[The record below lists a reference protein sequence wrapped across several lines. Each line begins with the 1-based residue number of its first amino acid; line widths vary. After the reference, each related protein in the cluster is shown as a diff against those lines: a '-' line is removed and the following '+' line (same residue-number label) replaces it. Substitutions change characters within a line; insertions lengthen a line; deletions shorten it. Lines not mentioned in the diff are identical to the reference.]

1 MSKPLEIVLADLY
14 YMNRLTAPRLCVPLN
29 VGYVAAYTKKVFGEA
44 VTISIFKDVNRLL
57 DHVRRTPPDVVGF
70 SFYYWNQNL
79 NYFATRAIK
88 KLYGDRTT
96 VVFGGPS
103 VDSIPQEQEK
113 LLARFPLV
121 DVFVEGEGEAGFADV
136 VGRVAENRGAEF
148 EAPLVSA
155 FFGRDGTLVSGVGGT
170 NNLPL
175 SEVPSPYLTGHL
187 EEFVRASYFP
197 LLQATRT
204 CPYLCTFCVSG
215 KDRSKL
221 RAFSM
226 EQVKAEID
234 YIAFWNK
241 DRPHVLLNLAELNF
255 GINKQDPELAAY
267 LKSVSDRTGYPKS
280 VYFYSDK
287 RFTETSKQVVEAL
300 GDINKDGLVFSLQSD
315 HPETLLAIN
324 RKNLSDNTI
333 REGVEWAKARNIPV
347 TTELI
352 FGLPHETYTSAVQLL
367 EKSVQQGFDSIMLH
381 NLFLMEGIE
390 LNRDS
395 QRALH
400 QMKTKYRLLGSNY
413 TIVEG
418 ELVFEYELV
427 VTENKYF
434 NFEEFVKVRCLNV
447 MLFAVFQG
455 SFYKYFFQYVKSQGV
470 SLINF
475 FERFMDP
482 DRTQPWPAE
491 YLKFVDDFRH
501 ASVKELYDDL
511 ETLGED
517 VGREYRLRNDVGEP
531 GRLNPYF
538 YSRLMY
544 TERGWLNSVLRS
556 LLLSMAD
563 GRAIDLIEL
572 DEVLKVNERLIIDLR
587 ELQQSTGSVETDID
601 YSAWK
606 ADKFHRP
613 LDEFKGETRA
623 LRLEMTSQQMDK
635 LGSFAATNGH
645 LSDRDFYFVAV
656 ESVFPR
662 ADLFYRFVPAAGGQ
676 DHEDIEDSHA
686 DARRDDQPVGAVSA
700 SGVVSHP
707 VGISE

>member
-44 VTISIFKDVNRLL
+44 VTVSIFKDVNLLL

-113 LLARFPLV
+113 LLKRFPLV

-136 VGRVAENRGAEF
+136 VGRVQQGREGAF

-155 FFGRDGTLVSGVGGT
+155 FFERDGALVAGVGGT

-187 EEFVRASYFP
+187 EEFVRESYFP

-287 RFTETSKQVVEAL
+287 RFTETSKRVVEAL

-324 RKNLSDNTI
+324 RKNLPDQVI
-333 REGVEWAKARNIPV
+333 QDGVQWAKERNIPV

-352 FGLPHETYTSAVQLL
+352 FGLPHETYGSAVQLL

-413 TIVEG
+413 TVVEG

-434 NFEEFVKVRCLNV
+434 DFDEFVKVRCLNV

-455 SFYKYFFQYVKSQGV
+455 SFYKYFFQYVKSQEV

-491 YLKFVDDFRH
+491 YLKFVDDFRN
-501 ASVKELYDDL
+501 ASVSELYDDL

-517 VGREYRLRNDVGEP
+517 VGREYRLRDDVGEP

-544 TERGWLNSVLRS
+544 TERGWLNGVLKS

-563 GRAIDLIEL
+563 GRVIDVDEL
-572 DEVLKVNERLIIDLR
+572 DEVLSVSERLIVNLR
-587 ELQQSTGSVETDID
+587 ELTQTAGTIETDID
-601 YSAWK
+601 YSGWK

-623 LRLEMTSQQMDK
+623 MRLELTSQQMDK
-635 LGSFAATNGH
+635 LGSFAATNAG
-645 LSDRDFYFVAV
+645 LNDRDFYFVAV

-662 ADLFYRFVPAAGGQ
+662 ADLFYKIVPEVQDRDREDVEHSRDHAEESALAGPPLTAG
-676 DHEDIEDSHA
+676 SSVGSF
-686 DARRDDQPVGAVSA
+686 AR
-700 SGVVSHP
+700 
-707 VGISE
+707 

>member
-29 VGYVAAYTKKVFGEA
+29 VGYVAAYTEKVFGEA
-44 VTISIFKDVNRLL
+44 VTVSIFKDVNRLL

-79 NYFATRAIK
+79 NYYAARAIK
-88 KLYGDRTT
+88 KLYGRQTV

-103 VDSIPQEQEK
+103 VDSMPQEQEK
-113 LLARFPLV
+113 LLKRFPLV
-121 DVFVEGEGEAGFADV
+121 DVFVEGEGEAGFADL
-136 VGRVAENRGAEF
+136 VGRVMQDREGAF
-148 EAPLVSA
+148 ESPLVSA
-155 FFGRDGTLVSGVGGT
+155 FFGRDGELVGGVGGT

-175 SEVPSPYLTGHL
+175 SEVPSPYLTGRL
-187 EEFVRASYFP
+187 EGFVRASYFP

-221 RAFSM
+221 RAFSL
-226 EQVKAEID
+226 EQVKGEID

-267 LKSVSDRTGYPKS
+267 LRSVSERTGYPKS

-287 RFTETSKQVVEAL
+287 RFTETSKRVVEAL

-324 RKNLSDNTI
+324 RKNLPDDTI

-352 FGLPHETYTSAVQLL
+352 FGLPHESYESAVQLL

-413 TIVEG
+413 TILDG

-455 SFYKYFFQYVKSQGV
+455 SFYKYFFQYVKSRGV
-470 SLINF
+470 SLISF

-482 DRTQPWPAE
+482 DRSEPWPAE
-491 YLKFVDDFRH
+491 YLEFVDDFRE
-501 ASVKELYDDL
+501 ACVSELYDDL
-511 ETLGED
+511 ETLGAEVD
-517 VGREYRLRNDVGEP
+517 RVYRLRNDVGEP

-556 LLLSMAD
+556 LLLSMAEEKALD
-563 GRAIDLIEL
+563 FAEV
-572 DEVLKVNERLIIDLR
+572 DEVLDVSGRLIIDLK
-587 ELQQSTGSVETDID
+587 ELRTSAGTIETRID

-606 ADKFHRP
+606 ADKFHGS
-613 LDEFKGETRA
+613 LDEFKGESRIMC
-623 LRLEMTSQQMDK
+623 LEMTNQQTNK
-635 LGSFAATNGH
+635 LRSFASANAH
-645 LSDRDFYFVAV
+645 LTERDFYFVAV
-656 ESVFPR
+656 ETVFPR
-662 ADLFYRFVPAAGGQ
+662 ADLFYRFLPEARGQESEDAKDSRVNARGHDRWSDGIPASINAPTLVNP
-676 DHEDIEDSHA
+676 S
-686 DARRDDQPVGAVSA
+686 R
-700 SGVVSHP
+700 
-707 VGISE
+707 

>member
-1 MSKPLEIVLADLY
+1 M
-14 YMNRLTAPRLCVPLN
+14 
-29 VGYVAAYTKKVFGEA
+29 
-44 VTISIFKDVNRLL
+44 NRLL
-57 DHVRRTPPDVVGF
+57 DHVTRTPPDVVGF

-79 NYFATRAIK
+79 NYYATRVIRE
-88 KLYGDRTT
+88 LHGRQPV

-103 VDSIPQEQEK
+103 VDSIPPEQEK
-113 LLARFPLV
+113 LLKRFPLV

-136 VGRVAENRGAEF
+136 VGRAIHGRESVF
-148 EAPLVSA
+148 ESPLTSA
-155 FFGRDGTLVSGVGGT
+155 FFGRDEALVRGVGGT

-175 SEVPSPYLTGHL
+175 TEVPSPYLTGCL
-187 EEFVRASYFP
+187 DEFVRASYFP

-204 CPYLCTFCVSG
+204 CPYGCTFCVSG

-221 RAFSM
+221 RAFPLD
-226 EQVKAEID
+226 QVKEEID

-241 DRPHVLLNLAELNF
+241 DRPHVILNLAELNF

-267 LKSVSDRTGYPKS
+267 LRSVAERTGYPKS

-287 RFTETSKQVVEAL
+287 RFTETSKRVVEAL
-300 GDINKDGLVFSLQSD
+300 GDINRDGLVFSLQSD

-324 RKNLSDNTI
+324 RKNLPDNTI
-333 REGVEWAKARNIPV
+333 REGVEWAKTKNIPV

-352 FGLPHETYTSAVQLL
+352 FGLPYETYKSAVQLL

-413 TIVEG
+413 TIVGG
-418 ELVFEYELV
+418 ELIFEYETV

-455 SFYKYFFQYVKSQGV
+455 SFYKYFFQYVKAQGV
-470 SLINF
+470 SLISF
-475 FERFMDP
+475 FERFMNP
-482 DRTQPWPAE
+482 DETQSWPAE
-491 YLKFVDDFRH
+491 YLKFVGDFRETCV
-501 ASVKELYDDL
+501 SELYDDL
-511 ETLGED
+511 ETLGAE
-517 VGREYRLRNDVGEP
+517 VERVYRVRNDVGEP
-531 GRLNPYF
+531 VRLNPYF

-544 TERGWLNSVLRS
+544 SERGWLNAVLKN

-563 GRAIDLIEL
+563 EKVDVAEV
-572 DEVLKVNERLIIDLR
+572 DEVLDISERLIVDLR
-587 ELQQSTGSVETDID
+587 KLQKSAGALETCID
-601 YSAWK
+601 YTAWK

-613 LDEFKGETRA
+613 LEEFKGERRPM
-623 LRLEMTSQQMDK
+623 RLEMTSEQMDK
-635 LGSFAATNGH
+635 LSSFAKANGH
-645 LSDRDFYFVAV
+645 LADRDFYFVAV
-656 ESVFPR
+656 ETVFPR
-662 ADLFYRFVPAAGGQ
+662 ADLFYRFVP
-676 DHEDIEDSHA
+676 
-686 DARRDDQPVGAVSA
+686 DARHLEEGRDAREGATAVLTS
-700 SGVVSHP
+700 SV
-707 VGISE
+707 